1 MKQVLFIA
9 SVVFL
14 TAVWISAG
22 NATEG
27 ETYLK
32 GKPAGEIDKLE
43 AMRVLLTT
51 DNKAEVY
58 KCVLVELSKKG
69 TVKNK

>member
-1 MKQVLFIA
+1 MKQVLFIGT
-9 SVVFL
+9 VIFL

-22 NATEG
+22 NAVEG
-27 ETYLK
+27 ETYVK
-32 GKPAGEIDKLE
+32 GKPGAEISKIE
-43 AMRVLLTT
+43 AMRALLTS